1 MGNGRHDSGRASA
14 TRKERVAPMPL
25 TGAAGARMVESS
37 LVTKRRLWSTLL
49 AGRRSQEVKEGA
61 TMSGERPKRRAAGFA
76 P

>member
-1 MGNGRHDSGRASA
+1 
-14 TRKERVAPMPL
+14 MPL
-25 TGAAGARMVESS
+25 TGAAVARMVESS